1 MIDKPQPREAKR
13 PRLLIIDNG
22 PISVPSEFDGALD
35 WLFKPG
41 CDLWMTD
48 MVLIEAR
55 RAPRPGGRLRR
66 SARANFENWFR
77 RNTYRIRVVDTQ
89 VGRCFSIQLTLWD
102 MAGRPEGMEPD
113 TADLGEASILSQLK
127 TLQAMISEGET
138 VIVLMDDRAGRAAV
152 RAMPLNIDLMGTQTF
167 IAWMAEDF
175 GVREAE
181 TAWAALEM
189 ILGEEVDPGE
199 SDDPV
204 YIRNHGM
211 I

>member
-1 MIDKPQPREAKR
+1 LR
-13 PRLLIIDNG
+13 P
-22 PISVPSEFDGALD
+22 A
-35 WLFKPG
+35 
-41 CDLWMTD
+41 
-48 MVLIEAR
+48 AR
-55 RAPRPGGRLRR
+55 PAP
-66 SARANFENWFR
+66 
-77 RNTYRIRVVDTQ
+77 RIRVVDTQ
-89 VGRCFSIQLTLWD
+89 VGRRFSIQLKLWD

-127 TLQAMISEGET
+127 TLTAMISEGET
-138 VIVLMDDRAGRAAV
+138 VIVLMDERAGRAAV

-189 ILGEEVDPGE
+189 ILGKELDPGE